1 MQCSA
6 ASTVCLCVYVCVGA
20 LKCCYFW
27 LPQGVTYAKGATTT
41 KTKCTCHTTTTAHML
56 PSFMPCS
63 LRSCLRCVCVCV
75 FVMHFTGSWPVVVVA
90 TFSSGA
96 SGVSLIT
103 YATMCINF
111 MHATCILL
119 IRPVVV
125 QRLSKV
131 RELLQSCRY
140 KMLHVRLRMQE
151 TTSPIAPPPLS
162 LVAFPRIIDVYFCTI
177 IGYYLL

>member
-41 KTKCTCHTTTTAHML
+41 KTNCTCHTTTTACCH
-56 PSFMPCS
+56 PSCHAAYVAVYDVCVCGS
-63 LRSCLRCVCVCV
+63 LCVCV
-75 FVMHFTGSWPVVVVA
+75 FVKHFTGSWPVVVVA

-111 MHATCILL
+111 KVAATKCCTFDFECR
-119 IRPVVV
+119 RPPHP
-125 QRLSKV
+125 S
-131 RELLQSCRY
+131 
-140 KMLHVRLRMQE
+140 
-151 TTSPIAPPPLS
+151 PPPLS
-162 LVAFPRIIDVYFCTI
+162 LVAFPRIIDVYFCTV